1 MLSKKT
7 SAIRYK
13 KNYNHNFEFMGW
25 WGGVRQWRVVYL
37 YDANESLQQRNSV
50 PLVEAPGELGL
61 NDDVPPTQVYF
72 VIKFRY

>member
-1 MLSKKT
+1 
-7 SAIRYK
+7 
-13 KNYNHNFEFMGW
+13 MGW